1 MTLRAACILIATLS
15 AAFVPANT
23 FAQSS
28 ADDSAR
34 AKGLALAKSY
44 YGFQQVVEDLDATR
58 KDWKPKKVWKKGKK
72 AAVSPTEEGMK
83 KTMICL
89 AGAEAGF
96 LSAAETGDFSSGQQW
111 GQTAN
116 FFKFMIYAQAGKL
129 DFDFN
134 QAKNLVYPGSA
145 EIRVGLNRKGF
156 SDAEIAKNY
165 EYCRIA
171 EQHALSVWGMN
182 ALVSS
187 SD

>member
-15 AAFVPANT
+15 AAFAPANAV
-23 FAQSS
+23 AQSS

-58 KDWKPKKVWKKGKK
+58 KNWKPKKVWKRGKK
-72 AAVSPTEEGMK
+72 AAVSPTEESMK
-83 KTMICL
+83 QTMVCL
-89 AGAEAGF
+89 AGAEAGLF
-96 LSAAETGDFSSGQQW
+96 SITQTGDFASGKHW
-111 GQTAN
+111 AETAN

-171 EQHALSVWGMN
+171 EQNVTSVWGMN
-182 ALVSS
+182 AFFKG